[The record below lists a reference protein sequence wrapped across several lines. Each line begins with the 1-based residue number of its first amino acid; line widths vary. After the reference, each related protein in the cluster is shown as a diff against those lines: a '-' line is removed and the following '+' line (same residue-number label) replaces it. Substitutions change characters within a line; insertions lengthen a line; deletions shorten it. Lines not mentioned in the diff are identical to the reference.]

1 MKSRLAHVSTSKLVW
16 LFTAYSWTVTT
27 LCASWFAHRTAIAR
41 GAPLDAATCL
51 LWQGAVFG
59 AWLPAGLLVWVII
72 RRFGTGARGLLAA
85 SAATLVVAPFEAAA
99 GAVLDIVIAGRRDFS
114 GLLDHAIAKIPVAIL
129 LWTAICAVAL
139 AATQRQRMIETR
151 QRAEALEEALAQAR
165 HAQNPD
171 LSERLMVMTGSRR
184 TPVALDEVE
193 WFASAGNYVV
203 VHWGEREGLIRT
215 TLKTMEAKLDPQ
227 VFARSH
233 RSTLINLARV
243 AETQS
248 LSDGSWKLTMT
259 SGAELVASRSF
270 RDRILERLGQNSTT
284 L

>member
-1 MKSRLAHVSTSKLVW
+1 MKSRLSNLSTSKLVW
-16 LFTAYSWTVTT
+16 LFTAYSWAMTT
-27 LCASWFAHRTAIAR
+27 LCASWFAHRSAIAR
-41 GAPLDAATCL
+41 GAPLDIVTCL

-59 AWLPAGLLVWVII
+59 AWLPAGLLAWAVI
-72 RRFGTGARGLLAA
+72 RRFGSGARGLMAA
-85 SAATLVVAPFEAAA
+85 SAATLVVAPLEAAV
-99 GAVLDIVIAGRRDFS
+99 GSVLDIAIAGGGSFS

-151 QRAEALEEALAQAR
+151 QRAEALEEALTQAR
-165 HAQNPD
+165 RVQKPD

-184 TPVALDEVE
+184 THVALDEVE

-270 RDRILERLGQNSTT
+270 RDQILARLGQTESTP
-284 L
+284 